1 MKSLYFFTIVNAS
14 TEDKLCMRICAR
26 ESRKILST
34 LTQPKTLT
42 LLCYLHVHFWLLLYF
57 LSSQL
62 WFCSCCLVQATSALD
77 AVSERLVQDALNH
90 LMKGRTTLVIAHRL
104 STVQNA
110 HQIAVCSD
118 GRIAELG
125 THFELLAHGG
135 QYASL
140 VGTQRLAFK

>member
-1 MKSLYFFTIVNAS
+1 
-14 TEDKLCMRICAR
+14 
-26 ESRKILST
+26 
-34 LTQPKTLT
+34 
-42 LLCYLHVHFWLLLYF
+42 
-57 LSSQL
+57 
-62 WFCSCCLVQATSALD
+62 
-77 AVSERLVQDALNH
+77 
-90 LMKGRTTLVIAHRL
+90 MKGRTTLVIAHRL

-125 THFELLAHGG
+125 THFELLAREG